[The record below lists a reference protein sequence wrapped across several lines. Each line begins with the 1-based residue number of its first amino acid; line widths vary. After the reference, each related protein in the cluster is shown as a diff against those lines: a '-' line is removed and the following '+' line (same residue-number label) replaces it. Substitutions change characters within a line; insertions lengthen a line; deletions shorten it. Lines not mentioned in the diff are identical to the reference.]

1 MGTEDRNSIA
11 KSKPPKQKDSRVV
24 RRLAKSHKDKETS
37 AAPAP
42 FPAPHWLNSVQVQDS
57 NRIQYTQDGF
67 SLPNSQLHYLP
78 QLMQPNPIPQFYPG
92 FYHMKS
98 PHAYFNAVGV
108 HLYIQSVVL
117 FPHLFPFQHIDCF
130 NYVQDSMLPISE
142 KGKDIPREKDLDS
155 GRSKDEG
162 TSYRNHT
169 HDPSR
174 SAASGDE
181 ASPDGRDDAN
191 QDLSATKKQ
200 RLNQTKADDCKF
212 LSSWGF
218 VPCRPSPAVAMDGV
232 TFQFLSHIS
241 FFVCLFVDIVAH
253 PDIMMDG
260 SASDVLEPALNLAIS
275 NSSAGSI
282 STTAKISD
290 VYDLRKQ
297 RRRQLNRESA
307 KRSRLRKQQ
316 ERDKLE
322 ARIEVLKGES
332 SALCEELNRVSEECG
347 RLYEENKLIMEELIP
362 MCGPDDDLAA
372 LWAELHA

>member
-11 KSKPPKQKDSRVV
+11 KSKPPKQKDSREV

-98 PHAYFNAVGV
+98 PHAYFNAVG
-108 HLYIQSVVL
+108 
-117 FPHLFPFQHIDCF
+117 
-130 NYVQDSMLPISE
+130 DSMLPISE

-200 RLNQTKADDCKF
+200 RLNQTKADDY
-212 LSSWGF
+212 
-218 VPCRPSPAVAMDGV
+218 
-232 TFQFLSHIS
+232 
-241 FFVCLFVDIVAH
+241 
-253 PDIMMDG
+253 IMMDG

>member
-42 FPAPHWLNSVQVQDS
+42 FPAPLWLNSVQ
-57 NRIQYTQDGF
+57 IQYTQDGF

-98 PHAYFNAVGV
+98 PHAYFNAVG
-108 HLYIQSVVL
+108 
-117 FPHLFPFQHIDCF
+117 
-130 NYVQDSMLPISE
+130 DSMLPISE

-200 RLNQTKADDCKF
+200 RLNQTKADDY
-212 LSSWGF
+212 
-218 VPCRPSPAVAMDGV
+218 
-232 TFQFLSHIS
+232 
-241 FFVCLFVDIVAH
+241 
-253 PDIMMDG
+253 IMVDG

-332 SALCEELNRVSEECG
+332 SALCQELNRVSEECG

>member
-11 KSKPPKQKDSRVV
+11 KSKPPKQKDSREV

-37 AAPAP
+37 AAPVP
-42 FPAPHWLNSVQVQDS
+42 FPAPHWLNSVQVKDS

-67 SLPNSQLHYLP
+67 SLPNSQLHYL
-78 QLMQPNPIPQFYPG
+78 
-92 FYHMKS
+92 
-98 PHAYFNAVGV
+98 
-108 HLYIQSVVL
+108 
-117 FPHLFPFQHIDCF
+117 
-130 NYVQDSMLPISE
+130 DSMLPISE
-142 KGKDIPREKDLDS
+142 KVKDIPREKNLDS
-155 GRSKDEG
+155 GRSKEEG

-169 HDPSR
+169 HDSPR

-181 ASPDGRDDAN
+181 ASPDGMGDAN

-200 RLNQTKADDCKF
+200 RLNQTKADDYTM
-212 LSSWGF
+212 
-218 VPCRPSPAVAMDGV
+218 VE
-232 TFQFLSHIS
+232 
-241 FFVCLFVDIVAH
+241 
-253 PDIMMDG
+253 G
-260 SASDVLEPALNLAIS
+260 SASYVLESALNLAIS
-275 NSSAGSI
+275 YSSVGSV

-290 VYDLRKQ
+290 DYDLRKQ

-316 ERDKLE
+316 ERERLQ
-322 ARIEVLKGES
+322 ARIEVLKVES

-347 RLYEENKLIMEELIP
+347 RLDEENKLIMEEIIP